1 MTLICPPHTMAAMT
15 PNTEAQQPRAAGQP
29 KGVTTYDTRLATRI
43 PRAIDQRLRLFA
55 VLVRKP
61 LAHVLSDVLADA
73 LPTDAELAAR
83 LQQMGE
89 RRR

>member
-1 MTLICPPHTMAAMT
+1 MSPTYDAGMAS
-15 PNTEAQQPRAAGQP
+15 NTEAQQPHGAGQP
-29 KGVTTYDTRLATRI
+29 PGVMAYDTRLATRI
-43 PRAIDQRLRLFA
+43 PRAVDQRLRLFA

-61 LAHVLSDVLADA
+61 LAHVLSDVLAAA

-89 RRR
+89 RDR